1 MPEWIPGFEGR
12 YTISESGEVT
22 SFVQRE
28 PRVLRGK
35 LGTDGYPR
43 LCLSRGGGD
52 RARWMLRHRLV
63 LLTYAGQP
71 PEGHE
76 GRHLDG
82 NPLNCHISNLE
93 WSDHRTNVLDK
104 RQHKTDHNATKTH
117 CAKGHEYT
125 AENTAY
131 WGGNMTVRRC
141 RTCQRRH
148 RKEWGIRRAMKAANV
163 SY

>member
-117 CAKGHEYT
+117 CAKGHEY
-125 AENTAY
+125 AGSNLYE
-131 WGGNMTVRRC
+131 
-141 RTCQRRH
+141 RTD
-148 RKEWGIRRAMKAANV
+148 RKGWIRRDCRECGRLSTRRYKARKSV
-163 SY
+163 